1 MARGGVGGKV
11 VRLPVDGKE
20 LMPTKLGLASD
31 LEFGDR

>member
-11 VRLPVDGKE
+11 VRLVEGKE